1 MKKYA
6 ELQYNFRVRKRGD
19 RLYLECYKWTE
30 EKKVDYKQIGPLTKA
45 LKKIKELGIEVKGL
59 D

>member
-6 ELQYNFRVRKRGD
+6 KLQYNFRVRKRSD

-30 EKKVDYKQIGPLTKA
+30 EKKVDYKQIGPLTKT